1 MLELIELKQF
11 DALAFYVIV
20 RVCITLVCWFFVMCA
35 CLVDFWSGTSTAK
48 VLGESLH
55 SHGFRRTVVKIG
67 EYWKVLL
74 FTLMFDILGALL
86 PFYSIPFAT
95 VLCAIAIVCIEGR
108 SVLENSKRKK
118 AHAAEV
124 PDMVKQIIEATTSEQ
139 GKEVL
144 DTIVNMLS
152 KHKKHA

>member
-11 DALAFYVIV
+11 DALVFYVTV

-48 VLGESLH
+48 ALGETLH
-55 SHGFRRTVVKIG
+55 SHGLRRTIIKIG
-67 EYWKVLL
+67 EYWRVLL

-86 PFYSIPFAT
+86 PFYSVPFAT
-95 VLCAIAIVCIEGR
+95 ILCAIAIVCIEGR
-108 SVLENSKRKK
+108 SVIENSQRKK

-124 PDMVKQIIEATTSEQ
+124 PDMVKQIIDAATSEQ
-139 GKEVL
+139 GAEIL
-144 DTIVNMLS
+144 STISNMLS

>member
-139 GKEVL
+139 GKETL
-144 DTIVNMLS
+144 DAIANMLS

>member
-48 VLGESLH
+48 VLGENLH

-144 DTIVNMLS
+144 DAIANMLS